1 MPRPSITF
9 ITGQYVP
16 RCTHDIDKHF
26 SAYQTLQ
33 YMDAGHV
40 WLRVGEREYALNGR
54 FFWSAYPGPRIAFH
68 AAPPAK
74 TWVHRYLAFRGPLV
88 QRWME
93 DGLFPVPPQEAPAG
107 VSFASRFDVAMKLA
121 LSPGR
126 WSSVRAAHAVEGM
139 LIDLAEAR
147 QAAPAAPAW
156 VSAVTRELA
165 DASEPVDYDALSQR
179 LGLSVRSLRRNFR
192 KRLGTTPHQYVIAQR
207 VQSARDLLLK
217 TDTPLKE
224 IARQLGYAD
233 VFYFARQFKRQ
244 TGVSPAMFRRS
255 REG

>member
-1 MPRPSITF
+1 MPRPEITF

-16 RCTHDIDKHF
+16 RCTHDIDKYF
-26 SAYQTLQ
+26 ADYQTLQ
-33 YMDAGHV
+33 YMEAGSV
-40 WLRVGEREYALNGR
+40 LVSIDGRAYALNGR
-54 FFWSAYPGPRIAFH
+54 SFWSAYPGPRIAFH
-68 AAPPAK
+68 AHPPTR

-93 DGLFPVPPQEAPAG
+93 DGLFPVPPQPAPG
-107 VSFASRFDVAMKLA
+107 NRSFATRFDEAMRRA

-126 WSSVRAAHAVEGM
+126 WSGVRAAHAVEGM

-147 QAAPAAPAW
+147 HAAPTAPAW
-156 VSAVTRELA
+156 VTEATRQLSG
-165 DASEPVDYDALSQR
+165 ASEPVDYDALSQR

-207 VQSARDLLLK
+207 VSSARELLLK

-244 TGVSPAMFRRS
+244 TGVSPARFRRS